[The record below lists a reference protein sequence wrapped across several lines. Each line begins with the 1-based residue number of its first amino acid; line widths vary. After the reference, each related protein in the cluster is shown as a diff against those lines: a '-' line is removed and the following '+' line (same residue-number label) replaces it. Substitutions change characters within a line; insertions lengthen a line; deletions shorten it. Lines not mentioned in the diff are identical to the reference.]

1 MSSDSLQRQLTS
13 GARASR
19 QQAHMLFDEKSA
31 VIDTRLNSQVC
42 CPVRCTVGP
51 AATNDLFAPDRA
63 IRKFSLYI
71 HYIAN
76 TYSVVDGRKNA
87 LAAYMR
93 DIRSLWYI
101 YQSRQFDFVNLLRC
115 VAAHPSMF
123 TKSSACLVIVGCL
136 RILPGRSHKH
146 TNAYVCRATKPDIF
160 SVFCCLFCVECTMVL
175 AAVSQ
180 NRRSAAGF
188 LVQPEACT
196 DVQPFCYLHGVRK
209 WG

>member
-1 MSSDSLQRQLTS
+1 MSSDSLLRQLTS

-31 VIDTRLNSQVC
+31 VIDTCLNSQVC

-93 DIRSLWYI
+93 DIRSL
-101 YQSRQFDFVNLLRC
+101 
-115 VAAHPSMF
+115 
-123 TKSSACLVIVGCL
+123 
-136 RILPGRSHKH
+136 
-146 TNAYVCRATKPDIF
+146 
-160 SVFCCLFCVECTMVL
+160 
-175 AAVSQ
+175 
-180 NRRSAAGF
+180 
-188 LVQPEACT
+188 
-196 DVQPFCYLHGVRK
+196 
-209 WG
+209 